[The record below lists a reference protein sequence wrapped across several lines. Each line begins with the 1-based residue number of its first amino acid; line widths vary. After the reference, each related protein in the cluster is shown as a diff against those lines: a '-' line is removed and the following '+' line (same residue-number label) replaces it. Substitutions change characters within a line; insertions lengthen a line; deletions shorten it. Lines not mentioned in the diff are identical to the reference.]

1 MSVTVADIQAMP
13 GLSAMADADVQFW
26 IDESTAW
33 VGSVFGTTGSTTHDR
48 ATRYW
53 VAHALTVQT
62 GIGMGSSGPVNS
74 RKVGDVSVGYGP
86 SGGGRR
92 GGGGRTNT
100 EAAAARLRA
109 AAAEEETESATLQS
123 IIIVIYL
130 FSIYLFSVKPF
141 SNKLFSNYKLIF
153 LQMT

>member
-26 IDESTAW
+26 IDESAAW

-86 SGGGRR
+86 SGGGSIDP
-92 GGGGRTNT
+92 GWLLLTQWGRLFLGM
-100 EAAAARLRA
+100 ARVYTA
-109 AAAEEETESATLQS
+109 PS
-123 IIIVIYL
+123 IPV
-130 FSIYLFSVKPF
+130 V
-141 SNKLFSNYKLIF
+141 
-153 LQMT
+153 